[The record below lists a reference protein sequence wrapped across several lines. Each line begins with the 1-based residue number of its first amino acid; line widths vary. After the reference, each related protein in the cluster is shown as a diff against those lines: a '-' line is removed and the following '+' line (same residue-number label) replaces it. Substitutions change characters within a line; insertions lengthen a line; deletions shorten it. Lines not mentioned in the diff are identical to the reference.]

1 MLSLITETVVV
12 LPTSAFVLVIALAI
26 FWGCLASVLT
36 HDELFERELRTI
48 LRYHTDRREMER
60 QEMER
65 HEMEWRRAYVG
76 L

>member
-12 LPTSAFVLVIALAI
+12 LPTSAFVLVIVVAI
-26 FWGCLASVLT
+26 IWGCLVSVLI
-36 HDELFERELRTI
+36 HDEVFEKELRTI
-48 LRYHTDRREMER
+48 LRYHTDWR
-60 QEMER
+60 EMER